1 MGHSGPTYIG
11 ADNMLYQWYEMGH
24 AAVRPARAV
33 ADVGRFFWQNPF
45 NPFMHTTAGRH
56 AAAACEV
63 FERTTRRYEKP
74 TFGLPTTTVDGA
86 EVTVNEQ
93 VVWERPFC
101 KLVHFKRSIPAARAA
116 ADPRI
121 LLVAPMSGHFATL
134 LRGTVETL
142 MPNHEVYIT
151 DWQDARD
158 VPKSEGTFDLEDY
171 IDMMRDMISHFGGD
185 VHVFAVCQPS
195 VAVLA
200 AVALMEA
207 AKDPN
212 VPRTMTLAG
221 GPVDTRVSPTAVNK
235 LAMERG
241 TNWFRSNVITTVPW
255 PNKASG
261 RSVYPGFL
269 QLTGFMTM
277 NLDRHMKAHKDMFNH
292 LVRGDGDSAEKHR
305 DFYDEYLAV
314 MDLTEEF
321 FLQTI
326 ERVFVEHQLP
336 KGEMTHRGV
345 KIDLKAI
352 KRVGLM
358 TVEGEKDD
366 ITGIGQCS
374 AAHDLCTNIPAVD
387 KVHFECPQ
395 VGHYGL
401 FNGSRFRSEIAPRI
415 AAFVRAHDQ
424 RKPLASVPAEMAAAA
439 KTRKGGKRTHN
450 DDSAAFTFA
459 DQQPEVT
466 AGFAAA
472 ISQVAKVAL
481 IAEQAQVTQ
490 VLQAAQLAEIV
501 QSVPLPVPVALL
513 PADVVGA
520 DGLVNSAHTLQQ
532 IWASAFEQWS
542 KLVPLSPVAGPKIVA
557 AE

>member
-1 MGHSGPTYIG
+1 
-11 ADNMLYQWYEMGH
+11 MLYQWYEMGH

-63 FERTTRRYEKP
+63 FERSTRRYAKP
-74 TFGLPTTTVDGA
+74 DFDLPTTTVDGV
-86 EVTVNEQ
+86 EVAVTEE
-93 VVWERPFC
+93 VVWQRPFC
-101 KLVHFKRSIPAARAA
+101 KVVHFKRDISVKRAA
-116 ADPRI
+116 SDPRI
-121 LLVAPMSGHFATL
+121 LLIAPMSGHFATL
-134 LRGTVETL
+134 LRGTVETF

-158 VPKSEGTFDLEDY
+158 VPTSAGSFDLEDY
-171 IDMMRDMISHFGGD
+171 VDTIREMLAHFGGD

-200 AVALMEA
+200 AIALMEA
-207 AKDPN
+207 EKDPN

-221 GPVDTRVSPTAVNK
+221 GPVDTRINPTAVNK
-235 LAMERG
+235 LAVERG
-241 TNWFRSNVITTVPW
+241 TEWFRRNVITSVPW
-255 PNKASG
+255 NCRGAG
-261 RSVYPGFL
+261 RHVYPGFL
-269 QLTGFMTM
+269 QLSGFMTM
-277 NLDRHMKAHKDMFNH
+277 NLDRHMKAHKDMFHH

-314 MDLTEEF
+314 MDLTAEF

-326 ERVFVEHQLP
+326 ERVFVKHLLP
-336 KGEMTHRGV
+336 KGEMTHRGAKV
-345 KIDLKAI
+345 DLAAI

-358 TVEGEKDD
+358 TIEGEKDD

-374 AAHDLCTNIPAVD
+374 AAQDLCTSIPAVD
-387 KVHFECPQ
+387 KVHFECPS

-424 RKPLASVPAEMAAAA
+424 RQPLAAVPAEMAAAA
-439 KTRKGGKRTHN
+439 TTRKGGKRTHN
-450 DDSAAFTFA
+450 DESAAFTFA
-459 DQQPEVT
+459 DQQPKVT

-472 ISQVAKVAL
+472 ISQVATVAH
-481 IAEQAQVTQ
+481 IAEAAQVNQ
-490 VLQAAQLAEIV
+490 VVQVAQLAEIV
-501 QSVPLPVPVALL
+501 QSVPLITPQAVKILGVSEA
-513 PADVVGA
+513 A
-520 DGLVNSAHTLQQ
+520 TLQQ
-532 IWASAFEQWS
+532 IWASAFDQWS
-542 KLVPLSPVAGPKIVA
+542 RLIPQVGNGKLVPG
-557 AE
+557 E